1 MILYITLV
9 RGVLIS
15 SGLKA
20 DSCEDYESQS
30 TEMEL
35 LHGVFLLTLIMWKVR
50 VAQMIG
56 LIGAILR
63 HGNLYSANV
72 EMPESVPKFGLWC

>member
-1 MILYITLV
+1 MILYLTLV
-9 RGVLIS
+9 RCVLIG
-15 SGLKA
+15 SGL
-20 DSCEDYESQS
+20 DSDNYEDYESES

-72 EMPESVPKFGLWC
+72 ELPESVPKFGLWC